1 MNKIFLFISIALF
14 FSCSASAQN
23 SLLQSKDDSVIRKM
37 LATQVLEWNKG
48 NIEGYMKGYWE
59 SDSLI
64 FIGSTEQRYG
74 YKATL
79 QRYKTTY
86 PTVAHM
92 GRLTLTVFSIQKLSD
107 EYYFVVG
114 RWGLQRS
121 MGDVGGP
128 YSLLVKRVN
137 GELVIVVDHSS

>member
-1 MNKIFLFISIALF
+1 MRILLFISFVVF
-14 FSCSASAQN
+14 FSGTAVAQN
-23 SLLQSKDDSVIRKM
+23 ALLQSKDDSVIRKM
-37 LATQVLEWNKG
+37 LANQVVEWNRG

-64 FIGSTEQRYG
+64 FVGSTEQRYG
-74 YKATL
+74 YRSTL

-86 PTVAHM
+86 PTKDHM

-114 RWGLQRS
+114 RWGLQRK

-128 YSLLVKRVN
+128 YSLLIKRIN
-137 GELVIVVDHSS
+137 GELVIIVDHSS

>member
-1 MNKIFLFISIALF
+1 MKKLLLAIALLMI
-14 FSCSASAQN
+14 SVQGAHA
-23 SLLQSKDDSVIRKM
+23 QSKDDSSIRKM
-37 LATQVLEWNKG
+37 LAAQVVEWNRG
-48 NIEGYMKGYWE
+48 NIVGYMKGYWE

-64 FIGSTEQRYG
+64 FIGSSEQRYG
-74 YKATL
+74 YQATL

-107 EYYFVVG
+107 DYYFVVG
-114 RWGLQRS
+114 RWGLQRT

-128 YSLLVKRVN
+128 YSLLVKRIN

>member
-1 MNKIFLFISIALF
+1 MIRSLLFIGIILC
-14 FSCSASAQN
+14 FSYTASAQN
-23 SLLQSKDDSVIRKM
+23 ALLQSKDDSVIRKM
-37 LATQVLEWNKG
+37 LATQVVEWNKG

-79 QRYKTTY
+79 LRYKTTY

-92 GRLTLTVFSIQKLSD
+92 GRLTLTVFSIQKLSE

-114 RWGLQRS
+114 RWGLQRT

-128 YSLLVKRVN
+128 YSLLIKRIN

>member
-1 MNKIFLFISIALF
+1 MKRVLLLIGIVLC
-14 FSCSASAQN
+14 CSGATQAQN
-23 SLLQSKDDSVIRKM
+23 ALLQSKDDSVIRKM
-37 LATQVLEWNKG
+37 LANQVVEWNKG

-74 YKATL
+74 YKNTL

-86 PTVAHM
+86 PTAAHM
-92 GRLTLTVFSIQKLSD
+92 GRLTLTVFSIKKLSD

-128 YSLLVKRVN
+128 YSLLVKRIN